1 MQTLPTVPEG
11 FTRTNEYPKFTRTD
25 GATSI
30 TDKFFIHFDDFE
42 FEMIEQLEAS
52 LYYGDLVVSDISAE
66 PDVAQNMMFVTIK
79 YGSPGSSG
87 LPNAT
92 DGQTEWTL
100 DDSGM
105 EVPIDKKKKDGTPYF
120 ENYYVRHNYSL
131 AAASA
136 EAAGS
141 SEVDTLWNNKK
152 TIDLSYENSLKYKWL
167 KDADS
172 LPEGW
177 TIVKE
182 KTKGIE
188 SVLQPSAVVV
198 GTAKYT
204 GYNSAVANRKPIG
217 KKVTPAKTFGITG
230 EWLVVSSSISKD
242 GRRWVVTTRYQNAP
256 EWDSDY
262 YST

>member
-11 FTRTNEYPKFTRTD
+11 FTRTNEYPKFSRTD
-25 GATSI
+25 GATTI

-42 FEMIEQLEAS
+42 YEMIEQLEAS
-52 LYYGDLVVSDISAE
+52 LYYGDLVVSDIAAE

-105 EVPIDKKKKDGTPYF
+105 EVPIDKRKANGSLLFP
-120 ENYYVRHNYSL
+120 NYRTKHNYKF
-131 AAASA
+131 AAATVEASGSA
-136 EAAGS
+136 E
-141 SEVDTLWNNKK
+141 VDEIWNDATTTTLDNPLYRWVKE
-152 TIDLSYENSLKYKWL
+152 D
-167 KDADS
+167 DS

-177 TIVKE
+177 IVCRD
-182 KTKGIE
+182 KTKNIE
-188 SVLQPSAVVV
+188 AAMQPSAVVV
-198 GTAKYT
+198 GTVKYT
-204 GYNSAVANRKPIG
+204 SYNSAVANRKPIG
-217 KKVTPAKTFGITG
+217 KKVTPTKTFGITG
-230 EWLVVSSSISKD
+230 EWLIVSSSISKD

-262 YST
+262 YSE